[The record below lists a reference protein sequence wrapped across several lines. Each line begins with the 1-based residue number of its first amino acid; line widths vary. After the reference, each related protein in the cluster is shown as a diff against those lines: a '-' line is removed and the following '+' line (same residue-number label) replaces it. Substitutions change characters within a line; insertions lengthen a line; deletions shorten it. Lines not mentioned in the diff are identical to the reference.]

1 MGKDY
6 ITSLLMAYYDESK
19 HIKIVTIELIGVNT
33 CIEGRDKLIEMSLSS
48 SLSGLF
54 KNVNKRLQNVVIC
67 SSLFE
72 IRCFK

>member
-48 SLSGLF
+48 
-54 KNVNKRLQNVVIC
+54 
-67 SSLFE
+67 
-72 IRCFK
+72 

>member
-19 HIKIVTIELIGVNT
+19 HIKIVTIELIWVNT

-48 SLSGLF
+48 
-54 KNVNKRLQNVVIC
+54 
-67 SSLFE
+67 
-72 IRCFK
+72 